1 MTQHHHIRLYTQG
14 GGLMDRS
21 RVNDDFSRL
30 ARWFTGT
37 SVGLVLGGGGARGI
51 SHLGV
56 LRALEEEGIPVDWIG
71 GTSIGSFFSG
81 LYAGTDSTL
90 QIRRVVMTF
99 CHKYVCFTVQIKF
112 SIHSEYRSSYI
123 LNIFSIYSD
132 IQIMSFRYSNIFK

>member
-1 MTQHHHIRLYTQG
+1 MENNP
-14 GGLMDRS
+14 S
-21 RVNDDFSRL
+21 RVHDDFSRL

-81 LYAGTDSTL
+81 LYAGTSSTL

-99 CHKYVCFTVQIKF
+99 CQKYVG
-112 SIHSEYRSSYI
+112 SDMI
-123 LNIFSIYSD
+123 LTDPSAE
-132 IQIMSFRYSNIFK
+132 